1 MPSRKITFTGSQQA
15 ELAGR
20 LDTPDEAPRAWAVFA
35 HCFTCSKD
43 SKAAAYISRALALA
57 GFGVLR
63 FDFTGLGSSDGDFAN
78 THFSSNID
86 DLVAAADWLRSEHG
100 APALLI
106 GHSLGGAAVLAAAG
120 RIADCKAVATIGAP
134 FDPAHVV
141 KQLGAGVEQIKSE
154 GEATVQLA
162 GRPFTVRRAFVEDL
176 TSQKQAERIHG
187 LRRPLMVLHAPRDAT
202 VGIDHAG
209 QIFQAA
215 LHPKSFVALDDA
227 DHLLSRPQ
235 DAQFAADVIAAWAG
249 RYLTDGPDAEKPAA
263 ATAADRVEAAL
274 PEGAVRVV
282 ERGTGAF
289 TVDIRAG
296 IHQWVSDEPASVGGE
311 DLGPGPYDLLTA
323 ALGACTAMTLRMV
336 ARQKKWPL
344 DKVTVDL
351 AHSKVHAKDCAE
363 CETRDGK
370 VDRIERVITLT
381 GALDA
386 QQRQRLIEIADKC
399 PVHRTLHSEVLVVT
413 RAGDADTAG

>member
-1 MPSRKITFTGSQQA
+1 MPTQKIEFTDSQNA
-15 ELAGR
+15 TLAGR
-20 LDTPDEAPRAWAVFA
+20 LDTPEAAPRAWAVFA

-43 SKAAAYISRALALA
+43 SKAAAYISRALARA

-86 DLVAAADWLRSEHG
+86 DLLAAADWLRSKHG
-100 APALLI
+100 APSLLI

-141 KQLGAGVEQIKSE
+141 KQLGEGVEQIHTE
-154 GEATVQLA
+154 GVATVQLA

-176 TSQKQAERIHG
+176 TSQKQTERIHG
-187 LRRPLMVLHAPRDAT
+187 LRRPLMVMHAPRDAT
-202 VGIDHAG
+202 VGIDNAG

-215 LHPKSFVALDDA
+215 LHPKSFVALDGA
-227 DHLLSRPQ
+227 DHLLSRPE
-235 DAQFAADVIAAWAG
+235 DAHFAADVIAAWAQ
-249 RYLTDGPDAEKPAA
+249 RYLDAGPADEKPVSERKAGN
-263 ATAADRVEAAL
+263 DDAAL
-274 PEGAVRVV
+274 PDGAVRVV

-289 TVDIRAG
+289 AVDIRAG
-296 IHQWVSDEPASVGGE
+296 RHQWIGDEPASVGGD
-311 DLGPGPYDLLTA
+311 DLGPGPYDMLIA

-344 DKVTVDL
+344 DKVVVEL
-351 AHSKVHAKDCAE
+351 AHGKVHAKDCAE
-363 CETRDGK
+363 CQTRDGK
-370 VDRIERVITLT
+370 VDRIERVITMT

-386 QQRQRLIEIADKC
+386 QQRQRLLEIADKC

-413 RAGDADTAG
+413 RAAEPDAPG